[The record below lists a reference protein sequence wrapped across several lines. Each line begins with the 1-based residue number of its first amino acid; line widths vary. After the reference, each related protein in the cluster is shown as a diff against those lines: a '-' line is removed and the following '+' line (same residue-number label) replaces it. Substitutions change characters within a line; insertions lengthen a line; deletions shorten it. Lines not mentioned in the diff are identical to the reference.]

1 MHSDKIIA
9 LTDRELSRVRSFLGK
24 DADAQTVLLPLL
36 HAVQEE
42 FGYIVPEA
50 LPVIAE
56 ELNIS
61 QAEVRGVVSFY
72 HDFRLEPPGR
82 HVLKL
87 CRAEACQ
94 SMGGERLAAHAA
106 SQHAL
111 QPGQTTPGSGLTIEN
126 VHCLGNCA
134 LAPAAMLDDRLIGRM
149 DESKLDAI
157 VAGARK

>member
-1 MHSDKIIA
+1 MHSDKIITLA
-9 LTDRELSRVRSFLGK
+9 DRELSRARDFLGPG
-24 DADAQTVLLPLL
+24 ADAQTVLLPLL

-106 SQHAL
+106 GQHAL
-111 QPGQTTPGSGLTIEN
+111 QPGQTTPEGGLTIEN
-126 VHCLGNCA
+126 VYCLGNCA

-149 DESKLDAI
+149 DEGKLDSI